1 LRIADCGFV
10 ERLWRDF
17 WIDCQMNTQQ
27 MHTQQSAIRNP
38 QSGIG
43 TDPSKFGKVALL
55 LGGGSAE
62 REISLKS
69 GGAVLAALQ
78 RKGVD
83 VEALDPQGDILERLR
98 TGGFNRVFIILHGR
112 GGEDGQI
119 QGALETIGLP
129 YTGSGVLGSALGMD
143 KYRCKLAWRGC
154 GLPTAEFVLLRGE
167 ADLAAAAAMGF
178 PLMIKP
184 AHEGSSIGM
193 ARADDAEGLAAA
205 WRAAAGYD
213 TLVLAERWISGPE
226 LTCAILGGE
235 ALPLI
240 RLETPRGFYDYEAKY
255 FANDTRYICP
265 CGLPQAEES
274 ALQALSLAAFE
285 AAGASGWGRVDL
297 MLDGD
302 GKPHLLEINTVPGM
316 TDHSLVPMAAKARGI
331 GFDDLVW
338 RILETSLERD

>member
-1 LRIADCGFV
+1 
-10 ERLWRDF
+10 
-17 WIDCQMNTQQ
+17 MPTQQ
-27 MHTQQSAIRNP
+27 PVVRDPESAI
-38 QSGIG
+38 GD
-43 TDPSKFGKVALL
+43 DPSIFGKVALL
-55 LGGGSAE
+55 LGGRSAE

-69 GGAVLAALQ
+69 GAAVLAALQ

-83 VEALDPQGDILERLR
+83 VEALDPGADVLERLR
-98 TGGFNRVFIILHGR
+98 TGGYDRVFIILHGR

-154 GLPTAEFVLLRGE
+154 GLPTARFVLLRGE
-167 ADLAAAAAMGF
+167 ADLAEAADLGF
-178 PLMIKP
+178 PLMVKP

-193 ARADDAEGLAAA
+193 ARADDPEGLAAA

-213 TLVLAERWISGPE
+213 ALVLAERWISGPE
-226 LTCAILGGE
+226 LTCAILGDE

-265 CGLPQAEES
+265 CGLPSAQES
-274 ALQALSLAAFE
+274 ALQALALDAFE
-285 AAGASGWGRVDL
+285 AAGARGWGRVDL
-297 MLDGD
+297 MLDSEGN
-302 GKPHLLEINTVPGM
+302 PHLLEINTVPGM
-316 TDHSLVPMAAKARGI
+316 TDHSLVPMAAKAKGI
-331 GFDDLVW
+331 GFDELVW
-338 RILETSLERD
+338 RILETSLERV